1 LSRKKGST
9 TAQPGLLPLNLVLRR
24 SVFWNCPFGIADIA
38 MNDMINTDEA
48 GIFLETANRTG
59 GKAVTGM

>member
-1 LSRKKGST
+1 
-9 TAQPGLLPLNLVLRR
+9 
-24 SVFWNCPFGIADIA
+24 

-48 GIFLETANRTG
+48 GILLETANRTG